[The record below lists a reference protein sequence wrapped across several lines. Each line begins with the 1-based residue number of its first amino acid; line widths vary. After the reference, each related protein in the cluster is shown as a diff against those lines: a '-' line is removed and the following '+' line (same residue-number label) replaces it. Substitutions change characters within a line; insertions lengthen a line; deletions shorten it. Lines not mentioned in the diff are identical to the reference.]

1 MEETVHR
8 LDIQKLAD
16 DATLNSFHYMV
27 IAWVIVIVAI
37 DGYDIGVTGA
47 AMPAIMADLKIAA
60 TTGGAIAS
68 ASLIGMAFGSVFF
81 GMMADKFGRRLSI
94 ALAVGMFS
102 LLTAAAGLVRDP
114 FVFGALRFFAGL
126 GLGGVLPIVLAMVT
140 EYAPVRARARIIT
153 LGACGYALGG
163 IAVAVLGKSEIET
176 HGWQTVFFAAGAPIV
191 LVPFILKFIP
201 ESLPLLV
208 KQKRDAEL
216 RVMVK
221 KINPDYPLQAEE
233 QFLLQREEEAKAA
246 PIVQVFQDGRAVS
259 TGMFWVANFTCLF
272 MLYGLNTW
280 LTKLMVTLGYS
291 LGSALT
297 FVIAYNIGAIAGALC
312 GGWLSDKLHPKWVLF
327 AFYALSAVSLVAMG
341 FGVAHSLTFL
351 IVCALG
357 AFTLGTQL
365 LTNAYGGM
373 FYPTSIRSTAVGL
386 NFSAGRIGAIIS
398 PVLLGWLVTLNLPPQ
413 QSFEVIAVAGVIG
426 AIAVTAINHNVSA
439 SAHLTKAERKP
450 ASPLGI
456 DG

>member
-233 QFLLQREEEAKAA
+233 QFLLQREEEAK
-246 PIVQVFQDGRAVS
+246 
-259 TGMFWVANFTCLF
+259 
-272 MLYGLNTW
+272 
-280 LTKLMVTLGYS
+280 
-291 LGSALT
+291 
-297 FVIAYNIGAIAGALC
+297 
-312 GGWLSDKLHPKWVLF
+312 
-327 AFYALSAVSLVAMG
+327 
-341 FGVAHSLTFL
+341 
-351 IVCALG
+351 
-357 AFTLGTQL
+357 
-365 LTNAYGGM
+365 
-373 FYPTSIRSTAVGL
+373 
-386 NFSAGRIGAIIS
+386 
-398 PVLLGWLVTLNLPPQ
+398 
-413 QSFEVIAVAGVIG
+413 
-426 AIAVTAINHNVSA
+426 
-439 SAHLTKAERKP
+439 
-450 ASPLGI
+450 
-456 DG
+456 

>member
-1 MEETVHR
+1 VEETVPR

-16 DATLNSFHYMV
+16 DATLNSFHYVV
-27 IAWVIVIVAI
+27 IVWVIVIVAI

-47 AMPAIMADLKIAA
+47 AMPAIMADLQIAA

-114 FVFGALRFFAGL
+114 FAFGILRFVAGL
-126 GLGGVLPIVLAMVT
+126 GLGGVLPVVLAMVT
-140 EYAPVRARARIIT
+140 EYAPVRARARIIS

-176 HGWQTVFFAAGAPIV
+176 HGWQTVFFAAGVPVV
-191 LVPFILKFIP
+191 LIPFILKSIP

-221 KINPDYPLQAEE
+221 KIDPDYPLQAEE
-233 QFLLQREEEAKAA
+233 QFLLPRDEESKAA
-246 PIVQVFQDGRAVS
+246 SIVQVFQDGRAVS

-297 FVIAYNIGAIAGALC
+297 FVIAYNIGAIVGALC

-341 FGVAHSLTFL
+341 FGVAHNLTFL

-386 NFSAGRIGAIIS
+386 NFSAGRIGSIIS
-398 PVLLGWLVTLNLPPQ
+398 SVLLGWLVTLNLPPE

-426 AIAVTAINHNVSA
+426 AVAVAAINHNVSA

-450 ASPLGI
+450 ALAAGH
-456 DG
+456 